1 MTLASVLAAL
11 TAIPASAQLLATV
24 QEEGPAVATFGK
36 NGTVQ
41 EVFTFS
47 AADFLVENTDL
58 ELDSIVLTALPDA
71 NAGILTMGNVELAVG
86 DVVGMSAVAGL
97 RFTPLATPTVA
108 TTSFSFTPVFSDGS
122 AGADTTVNLY
132 LLTAENGSPIA
143 ENLELTTYKNVAVTA
158 QFAAVDPEGDILTFR
173 LGGQARPGLR
183 HSARGRAPPHSSTPP
198 MRTKPARTPSPTW
211 PWTPW
216 ATPPPPPPSR

>member
-1 MTLASVLAAL
+1 MYKEVIPLKRTQILRRMTLLTLASVLAAL

-47 AADFLVENTDL
+47 AADFLVENNRPGAGL
-58 ELDSIVLTALPDA
+58 HRAHRPARCQRRHPDH
-71 NAGILTMGNVELAVG
+71 GDVELAVG

-97 RFTPLATPTVA
+97 RFTPLAPHRG

-143 ENLELTTYKNVAVTA
+143 ENLELTTYKKRGRHRPVCRRG
-158 QFAAVDPEGDILTFR
+158 PGGRHPHLPS
-173 LGGQARPGLR
+173 GGQARPGLR
-183 HSARGRAPPHSSTPP
+183 HSARGRLRHIRLHPL
-198 MRTKPARTPSPTW
+198 
-211 PWTPW
+211 
-216 ATPPPPPPSR
+216 